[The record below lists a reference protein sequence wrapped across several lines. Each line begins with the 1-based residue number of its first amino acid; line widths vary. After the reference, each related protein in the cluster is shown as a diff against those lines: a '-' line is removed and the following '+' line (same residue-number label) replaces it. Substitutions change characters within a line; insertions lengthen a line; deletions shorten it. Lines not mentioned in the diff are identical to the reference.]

1 MSERQD
7 KPETH
12 QPTEE
17 ELEEVVRIDATPDQL
32 AAAVLKGGTA
42 RQEPKR
48 H

>member
-12 QPTEE
+12 QRSKE
-17 ELEEVVRIDATPDQL
+17 ELEEVMRIDATPDQL
-32 AAAVLKGGTA
+32 AGAVLKGGTA